1 MEKYEN
7 LLDDA
12 YKKIKP
18 ITSSKN
24 FERFEI
30 PNVEIN
36 IVGNKTYITNYF
48 QIASYIRR
56 TPENLCKFISKEL
69 AAFCKIEGDR
79 LMINRKIPSL
89 KVNEKI
95 ALYVKTYVIC
105 QECKKPDTELIKQ
118 DGFTF
123 IHCLACGAKHSLGKS

>member
-1 MEKYEN
+1 MESYEK
-7 LLDDA
+7 LLDEA
-12 YKKIKP
+12 YEKIKP
-18 ITSSKN
+18 ISVSES

-30 PNVEIN
+30 PKAEVNTI
-36 IVGNKTYITNYF
+36 GNKTYIDNYM
-48 QIASYIRR
+48 QIASYLRR
-56 TPENLCKFISKEL
+56 EPENLCKFISKEL

-95 ALYVKTYVIC
+95 SLYVKIYVIC

-118 DGFTF
+118 GNFLF
-123 IHCLACGAKHSLGKS
+123 IHCLACGAKHSLGRS